1 MRPAGLWARLR
12 HDFGTTES
20 TAVAP
25 REARQGGGSVSAA
38 RSPIGKKPPDICE
51 SSAMAALSVCEAL
64 ALALAE
70 EGILS
75 KEGLCVAI
83 DDAVAAH
90 REAARLDSNPL
101 AHSRA
106 AALAEGI
113 RKSVEAALQAKH
125 RG

>member
-1 MRPAGLWARLR
+1 M
-12 HDFGTTES
+12 
-20 TAVAP
+20 
-25 REARQGGGSVSAA
+25 SAA
-38 RSPIGKKPPDICE
+38 RPPAGKKPPDSCE

-83 DDAVAAH
+83 GDAVAAH
-90 REAARLDSNPL
+90 REAARLEPNPM
-101 AHSRA
+101 AHNRA

-113 RKSVEAALQAKH
+113 RKSVEAALQTKR